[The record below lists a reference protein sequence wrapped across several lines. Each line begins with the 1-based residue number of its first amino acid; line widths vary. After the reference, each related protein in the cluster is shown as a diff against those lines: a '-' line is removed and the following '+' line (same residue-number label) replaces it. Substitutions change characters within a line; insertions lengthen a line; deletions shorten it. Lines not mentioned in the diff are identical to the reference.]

1 MYCNIQT
8 IIHKAIKISYS
19 TTHLKS
25 CFLNIKFTHY
35 LPYWMWRVQISFQ
48 WQRHIKAIRLLT
60 DAKFH
65 ICAETQVPALV
76 QLHKTGIFPRWT
88 LAPFPAPRPC
98 CLHFHIPS
106 RRRDVPVSKCHSQY
120 TTHSF
125 KQLHFCCSKGLHVTT
140 AEEMTKKI
148 KENSFIETL
157 SFDSW
162 FV

>member
-1 MYCNIQT
+1 MYCSIQT
-8 IIHKAIKISYS
+8 IIHKTIKISYS

-25 CFLNIKFTHY
+25 IFLNIKFTHH
-35 LPYWMWRVQISFQ
+35 LLFWMWTVQISFQ
-48 WQRHIKAIRLLT
+48 WQRHIKDTSLLT

-65 ICAETQVPALV
+65 ICAETQVPVLS
-76 QLHKTGIFPRWT
+76 QLHKTGLFPRWT

-98 CLHFHIPS
+98 CLPS
-106 RRRDVPVSKCHSQY
+106 WRRYVPVSKCHSQY

-125 KQLHFCCSKGLHVTT
+125 KQLHFSCSKGLHVTT

-148 KENSFIETL
+148 KENSFLETL

-162 FV
+162 FI